1 MLSWPHRFRL
11 AKKAVESKM
20 CHWVPLKKI
29 VFSCGQKS
37 IIFVSGTLPNDCFV
51 SKLKPLT
58 YPPLDGL
65 RNSMWFYYIRREKCG
80 SLWIVKHLDFSDDVS
95 TLMISEIAGQK
106 CKFLSAIFHSFTISQ
121 VCIAYHV
128 GLLNIILF

>member
-20 CHWVPLKKI
+20 CSWVQPKKI
-29 VFSCGQKS
+29 VFSWGQKS
-37 IIFVSGTLPNDCFV
+37 IRVVTGKLPNDCFV

-58 YPPLDGL
+58 YPSLDGL
-65 RNSMWFYYIRREKCG
+65 RNSVWFSYIRREKCG
-80 SLWIVKHLDFSDDVS
+80 SLWIVKHLDFADVS
-95 TLMISEIAGQK
+95 TLTISEIAGQK
-106 CKFLSAIFHSFTISQ
+106 CKFLSAIFHSFTTSQ

-128 GLLNIILF
+128 GLLKDILF